1 VTRIALTAAGAVV
14 CATLVDDA
22 VQRSVLSHERSLV
35 LYAFALLLAAALLAL
50 APRAGSR
57 VVSLGAGA
65 AAGGALATPLAALV
79 WSGGVPNPLTGGDV
93 AFNVADVA
101 MAAGVAVLVGGAL
114 AHAWANRHRLHEPV

>member
-1 VTRIALTAAGAVV
+1 VRVALTAAAAVV

-22 VQRSVLSHERSLV
+22 LQPSILSHERSLP
-35 LYAFALLLAAALLAL
+35 LYGLAVVLAAAMLVL

-57 VVSLGAGA
+57 AVSAGAGI

-79 WSGGVPNPLTGGDV
+79 WDGGVPNPLVRGDV

-101 MAAGVAVLVGGAL
+101 IALGVALLVAGAL
-114 AHAWANRHRLHEPV
+114 LHAWLHRDRLHEPV